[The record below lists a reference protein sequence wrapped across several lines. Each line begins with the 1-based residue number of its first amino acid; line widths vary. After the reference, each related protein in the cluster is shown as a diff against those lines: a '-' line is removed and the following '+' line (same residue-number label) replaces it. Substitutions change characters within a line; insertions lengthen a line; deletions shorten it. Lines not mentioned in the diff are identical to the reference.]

1 MMLPFSPRKRWP
13 CPCSDAVLRS
23 CEEALAGII
32 LHRPPSLWFAWVR
45 SGCPGCWEQG
55 PPGAGAG
62 DRWGGGGIREHVL
75 HVFSAQSDSC
85 AITFSTDALRLPV
98 SMQSDEVQ
106 TIECFSQLLLVA
118 LIRAP
123 PRTEPVCVV
132 EVDNRFRAREV
143 SGGDARNKL
152 QITAPA
158 KHKPPKKQP

>member
-1 MMLPFSPRKRWP
+1 MRFSAPVKKHWLG
-13 CPCSDAVLRS
+13 SFSIVL
-23 CEEALAGII
+23 
-32 LHRPPSLWFAWVR
+32 PPSGLRGFVPVVR
-45 SGCPGCWEQG
+45 AAGSRGHPGPG
-55 PPGAGAG
+55 PGTG
-62 DRWGGGGIREHVL
+62 GGGGIREHVL